1 MKLTELSYPIGIDI
15 PVYPTNPSE
24 KYYFESDMNNGDP
37 ANTSTALHH
46 MHNGSHVDAPLHF
59 SKGGPDIMSIP
70 IDDFYYTAPYLMS
83 IPKKK
88 GELITLEDIK
98 AKEEEIKKAD
108 ILLLYVHYADVRE
121 DKSVFL
127 DDFPALSRE
136 GAMYLRTSFPK
147 LKAVA
152 IDVISIESAT
162 AGAPNNFPV
171 HHALL
176 DNVDS
181 GNAPLLVYEDINL
194 KAYSEIR
201 GKVLAISAFPIR
213 WLGAEAGPVSVVAFS
228 E

>member
-1 MKLTELSYPIGIDI
+1 
-15 PVYPTNPSE
+15 
-24 KYYFESDMNNGDP
+24 
-37 ANTSTALHH
+37 
-46 MHNGSHVDAPLHF
+46 
-59 SKGGPDIMSIP
+59 
-70 IDDFYYTAPYLMS
+70 MS

-88 GELITLEDIK
+88 SELITLEDLK

-127 DDFPALSRE
+127 DDFPALSKE

-194 KAYSEIR
+194 KAYSEIH
-201 GKVLAISAFPIR
+201 GNVLAISAFPIR